1 MEFVVISGRS
11 GSGKSTAL
19 HLLEDSGFICIDN
32 LPINLLPSL
41 ITEASQANDRNSMK
55 FAVGI
60 DARNISGDLSR
71 FPEILLWAQQQR
83 DAKFTVVYLDASDT
97 ILIKRFSETR
107 RRHPLSNQKIGLEE
121 AIHAES
127 EILEPVARLS
137 DITVDT
143 SNLTLHELRT
153 AIKKKVAGEHSE
165 GLALMFESFGFKF
178 GVPVDADFVFDVRSL
193 PNPYWQAELRA
204 KTGQEAEVVQFLTEQ
219 PQVEEMLADL
229 CQFLEKWIPS
239 FEQNNR
245 SYLTIAIGCT
255 GGMHRS
261 VYLAEKLS
269 QHFQQN
275 HKNVQTRH
283 RQLSQT
289 SKH

>member
-1 MEFVVISGRS
+1 MEFVIISGRS

-41 ITEASQANDRNSMK
+41 ISEASQASHSSSMK

-71 FPEILLWAQQQR
+71 FPEILLWAQKQQR
-83 DAKFTVVYLDASDT
+83 VSFTVVYLDASDT

-107 RRHPLSNQKIGLEE
+107 RRHPLSNQKTGLQE
-121 AIHAES
+121 AIQAES
-127 EILEPVARLS
+127 KILEPVVRLS

-153 AIKKKVAGEHSE
+153 AIKKKVAGDHSE

-193 PNPYWQAELRA
+193 PNPYWQPELRA
-204 KTGQEAEVVQFLTEQ
+204 QTGLEQSVANFLAQQ
-219 PQVEEMLADL
+219 PQVNSMFDDLAH
-229 CQFLEKWIPS
+229 FFEKWIPS
-239 FEQNNR
+239 FEHNNR

-261 VYLAEKLS
+261 VYLTERLS
-269 QHFQQN
+269 QHFQ
-275 HKNVQTRH
+275 HKYKNVQTRH

-289 SKH
+289 SSH

>member
-41 ITEASQANDRNSMK
+41 ITEASQANHSSTMK

-71 FPEILLWAQQQR
+71 FPEILLWAQKQQ
-83 DAKFTVVYLDASDT
+83 DAKFTIVYLDATDA

-107 RRHPLSNQKIGLEE
+107 RRHPLSNKRIGLQE
-121 AIHAES
+121 AIQAES

-137 DITVDT
+137 DITIDT

-204 KTGQEAEVVQFLTEQ
+204 KTGLEPQVEQFLAEQ
-219 PQVEEMLADL
+219 PQVEEMFTDL
-229 CQFLEKWIPS
+229 VSFFEKWIPS
-239 FEQNNR
+239 FEHNNR

-261 VYLAEKLS
+261 VYLTEKLS
-269 QHFQQN
+269 RHFQQFY
-275 HKNVQTRH
+275 KNVQTRH
-283 RQLSQT
+283 RQLSQIPT
-289 SKH
+289 H